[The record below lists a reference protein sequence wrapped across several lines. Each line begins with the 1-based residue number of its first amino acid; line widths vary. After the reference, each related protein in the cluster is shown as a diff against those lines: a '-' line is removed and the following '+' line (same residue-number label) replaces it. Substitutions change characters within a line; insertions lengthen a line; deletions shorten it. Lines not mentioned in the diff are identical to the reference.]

1 MFFKIFGK
9 LTALLFEM
17 NKENMAEQENKDW
30 LDKLGEFFSKIFIN
44 PDKDIAYSIRKRGE
58 DEIEI
63 RDSIFDGYVRGFIRF
78 ILLAGFLIVGI
89 WGNWGEIPFHGQIQK
104 TQRDYEWAFNPDKP
118 AMEQYLWYKEKADKR
133 YKKAQEENNPFISA
147 PIPYHEY
154 KQSIL
159 PKSPLKDFI
168 LDIILIPFV
177 VFAFFL
183 PRPRGFRVNRKK
195 RVIYWQTIFGSH
207 AIAFVPEQGDPLGG
221 INYSRFGL
229 YAFGGDERFSLQLWI
244 DDYLSKRRVTALF
257 GVYPSPSSEHNA
269 QILRAIRAYLTEDNP
284 EFLKYV
290 GRDFKNFGL
299 KFNIALCNAFAL
311 RVPFSRK
318 KADRAIELALAE
330 WNQKTPNQKQGWFN
344 ERRATQKLINERHLR
359 EELDNEVK

>member
-1 MFFKIFGK
+1 MLINIFNG
-9 LTALLFEM
+9 L
-17 NKENMAEQENKDW
+17 
-30 LDKLGEFFSKIFIN
+30 S
-44 PDKDIAYSIRKRGE
+44 
-58 DEIEI
+58 
-63 RDSIFDGYVRGFIRF
+63 V
-78 ILLAGFLIVGI
+78 
-89 WGNWGEIPFHGQIQK
+89 IPFYSHSDTK
-104 TQRDYEWAFNPDKP
+104 RDYEWAFHRDKML
-118 AMEQYLWYKEKADKR
+118 MEEYKSYKERREEGNKFR
-133 YKKAQEENNPFISA
+133 EKKLELT
-147 PIPYHEY
+147 PYEIY
-154 KQSIL
+154 IDGLGPQ
-159 PKSPLKDFI
+159 SPLKDFI
-168 LDIILIPFV
+168 LDIIMIPFFA
-177 VFAFFL
+177 FAFFL

-229 YAFGGDERFSLQLWI
+229 YAFGGHERFSLQLWI

-330 WNQKTPNQKQGWFN
+330 WNKKTPNQKQGWFN
-344 ERRATQKLINERHLR
+344 ERRATQKIINERHLR

>member
-1 MFFKIFGK
+1 
-9 LTALLFEM
+9 
-17 NKENMAEQENKDW
+17 MAEQQKNKDW

-78 ILLAGFLIVGI
+78 VLIGMTLINVFHGSS
-89 WGNWGEIPFHGQIQK
+89 GIPFYSQYLEA
-104 TQRDYEWAFNPDKP
+104 RSDYEWAFNPDKP
-118 AMEQYLWYKEKADKR
+118 AREQYLWYKEMAERHYKR
-133 YKKAQEENNPFISA
+133 AQEENNPFIS
-147 PIPYHEY
+147 PPSSYEEY
-154 KQSIL
+154 KEHIL

-168 LDIILIPFV
+168 LDIIMIPFFA
-177 VFAFFL
+177 FAFFL

-195 RVIYWQTIFGSH
+195 RVIYWQTIFSSH
-207 AIAFVPEQGDPLGG
+207 AIAFIPEQGDPLGG

-229 YAFGGDERFSLQLWI
+229 YAFGGHERFSLQLWI

-257 GVYPSPSSEHNA
+257 GVYPSPSSEHNT

-330 WNQKTPNQKQGWFN
+330 WNKKTPNQKQGWFN

>member
-1 MFFKIFGK
+1 
-9 LTALLFEM
+9 M
-17 NKENMAEQENKDW
+17 NKENMAEQQENKDW

-44 PDKDIAYSIRKRGE
+44 PNKDIAYSIRKRGN

-63 RDSIFDGYVRGFIRF
+63 RDSIFDGYARGFIRF
-78 ILLAGFLIVGI
+78 ILFAGFLIVGFGG
-89 WGNWGEIPFHGQIQK
+89 GNSLNKPFASQIESIRYDF
-104 TQRDYEWAFNPDKP
+104 TWAFNPDERIMPLYQQHIKIRTSD
-118 AMEQYLWYKEKADKR
+118 EF
-133 YKKAQEENNPFISA
+133 KKDYPNKSI
-147 PIPYHEY
+147 IPYEEY
-154 KQSIL
+154 RKMYIEKRQYRIVRAYFH
-159 PKSPLKDFI
+159 FI
-168 LDIILIPFV
+168 WPIVLLFFI
-177 VFAFFL
+177 FL

-229 YAFGGDERFSLQLWI
+229 YAFGGHERFSLQLWI

-318 KADRAIELALAE
+318 KADRAIELALTE
-330 WNQKTPNQKQGWFN
+330 WNKKTPNQKQGWFN

>member
-1 MFFKIFGK
+1 
-9 LTALLFEM
+9 
-17 NKENMAEQENKDW
+17 MAEQENKDW

-78 ILLAGFLIVGI
+78 ILGGMMLVNIFNGLSI
-89 WGNWGEIPFHGQIQK
+89 IPFYSHSDAK
-104 TQRDYEWAFNPDKP
+104 RDYEWAFHRDKML
-118 AMEQYLWYKEKADKR
+118 MEEYKSYKERREEGNKFR
-133 YKKAQEENNPFISA
+133 EKKLELT
-147 PIPYHEY
+147 PYEIY
-154 KQSIL
+154 IDGLGPQ
-159 PKSPLKDFI
+159 SPLKDFI
-168 LDIILIPFV
+168 LDIIMIPFFA
-177 VFAFFL
+177 FAFFL
-183 PRPRGFRVNRKK
+183 PRPRGFRVNRQK

-229 YAFGGDERFSLQLWI
+229 YAFGGHERFSLQLWI

-318 KADRAIELALAE
+318 KADRAIEQALAE
-330 WNQKTPNQKQGWFN
+330 WNKKTPNQKQGWFN
-344 ERRATQKLINERHLR
+344 ERRATQKIINERHLQ

>member
-1 MFFKIFGK
+1 MPEQQREKDLIDKIS
-9 LTALLFEM
+9 
-17 NKENMAEQENKDW
+17 
-30 LDKLGEFFSKIFIN
+30 EFFIN
-44 PDKDIAYSIRKRGE
+44 KHKDIAYSIRKRGD

-63 RDSIFDGYVRGFIRF
+63 RDSIFDGYARGFIRF
-78 ILLAGFLIVGI
+78 VLIGMTLINVFHGSS
-89 WGNWGEIPFHGQIQK
+89 GIPFYSQYLEAK
-104 TQRDYEWAFNPDKP
+104 SDYEWAFNPDKP
-118 AMEQYLWYKEKADKR
+118 AREQYSRYRRMVDVHYKR
-133 YKKAQEENNPFISA
+133 AQEENAPLVNPPMS
-147 PIPYHEY
+147 YEEY
-154 KQSIL
+154 KKGIL
-159 PKSPLKDFI
+159 SKSPLKDFI
-168 LDIILIPFV
+168 LDIIMIPFFA
-177 VFAFFL
+177 FAFFL

-207 AIAFVPEQGDPLGG
+207 DIALVPEQGDPLAG

-229 YAFGGDERFSLQLWI
+229 YAFGGHERFSLQLWI
-244 DDYLSKRRVTALF
+244 DDYLSNRRVTALF

-330 WNQKTPNQKQGWFN
+330 WNKKTPNQKQGWFN
-344 ERRATQKLINERHLR
+344 ERRATQKIINERHLR

>member
-1 MFFKIFGK
+1 MPEQQREKDLIDKIS
-9 LTALLFEM
+9 
-17 NKENMAEQENKDW
+17 
-30 LDKLGEFFSKIFIN
+30 EFFIN
-44 PDKDIAYSIRKRGE
+44 KHKDIAYSIRKRGD

-63 RDSIFDGYVRGFIRF
+63 RDSIFDGYARGFIRF
-78 ILLAGFLIVGI
+78 VLIGMTLINVFHVSSG
-89 WGNWGEIPFHGQIQK
+89 IPFYSQYLEAK
-104 TQRDYEWAFNPDKP
+104 SDYEWAFNPDKP
-118 AMEQYLWYKEKADKR
+118 AREQYLRYKETAQFQYEMDQKEGYSFVSPPKSYDE
-133 YKKAQEENNPFISA
+133 YKKD
-147 PIPYHEY
+147 
-154 KQSIL
+154 IL
-159 PKSPLKDFI
+159 IGSPLKDFV
-168 LDIILIPFV
+168 LDIIRIPFV
-177 VFAFFL
+177 LFAFFL

-207 AIAFVPEQGDPLGG
+207 AIAFVPEQGDPLAG

-229 YAFGGDERFSLQLWI
+229 YAFGGHERFSLQLWI

-290 GRDFKNFGL
+290 GRYFKNFGL

-330 WNQKTPNQKQGWFN
+330 WNKKTQNQKQGWFN

>member
-1 MFFKIFGK
+1 M
-9 LTALLFEM
+9 
-17 NKENMAEQENKDW
+17 
-30 LDKLGEFFSKIFIN
+30 
-44 PDKDIAYSIRKRGE
+44 
-58 DEIEI
+58 
-63 RDSIFDGYVRGFIRF
+63 
-78 ILLAGFLIVGI
+78 
-89 WGNWGEIPFHGQIQK
+89 
-104 TQRDYEWAFNPDKP
+104 
-118 AMEQYLWYKEKADKR
+118 
-133 YKKAQEENNPFISA
+133 
-147 PIPYHEY
+147 
-154 KQSIL
+154 
-159 PKSPLKDFI
+159 
-168 LDIILIPFV
+168 
-177 VFAFFL
+177 
-183 PRPRGFRVNRKK
+183 
-195 RVIYWQTIFGSH
+195 IYWQTIFGSH

-229 YAFGGDERFSLQLWI
+229 YAFGGHERFSLQLWI

-290 GRDFKNFGL
+290 DRDFKNFGL

-330 WNQKTPNQKQGWFN
+330 WNKKTPNQKQGWFN
-344 ERRATQKLINERHLR
+344 ERRATQKIINERHLR

>member
-1 MFFKIFGK
+1 M
-9 LTALLFEM
+9 TALLFEM
-17 NKENMAEQENKDW
+17 NKENMPEKQKEKD
-30 LDKLGEFFSKIFIN
+30 LIDKISEFFIN
-44 PDKDIAYSIRKRGE
+44 KHKDIAYSIRKRGD

-63 RDSIFDGYVRGFIRF
+63 RDSIFDGYARGFIRF
-78 ILLAGFLIVGI
+78 VLVGMAFIGILDTGVPFYREYQNAKQNYESVFESDKFLQ
-89 WGNWGEIPFHGQIQK
+89 P
-104 TQRDYEWAFNPDKP
+104 
-118 AMEQYLWYKEKADKR
+118 MYKEHV
-133 YKKAQEENNPFISA
+133 EFMNNPEMIKKYNLSPYKETYEEFKESYFKEYQKYYKYAPLYLCFYCIFFIGA
-147 PIPYHEY
+147 
-154 KQSIL
+154 L
-159 PKSPLKDFI
+159 
-168 LDIILIPFV
+168 
-177 VFAFFL
+177 FAFFL

-207 AIAFVPEQGDPLGG
+207 AIAFVPEQGDPLEG

-229 YAFGGDERFSLQLWI
+229 YAFGSHERFSLQLWI

-318 KADRAIELALAE
+318 KADRAIEMALAE
-330 WNQKTPNQKQGWFN
+330 WNKKTPNQKQGWFN

>member
-1 MFFKIFGK
+1 M
-9 LTALLFEM
+9 TALLFEM
-17 NKENMAEQENKDW
+17 NKENMAEQQNKDW

-44 PDKDIAYSIRKRGE
+44 PNKDIAYSIRKRGE

-63 RDSIFDGYVRGFIRF
+63 RDSIFDGYARGFIRF
-78 ILLAGFLIVGI
+78 VLIGMTLINVFHGSS
-89 WGNWGEIPFHGQIQK
+89 GIPFYSQYLEAK
-104 TQRDYEWAFNPDKP
+104 SDYEWAFNPDKP
-118 AMEQYLWYKEKADKR
+118 AMENYLSYKDR
-133 YKKAQEENNPFISA
+133 MEEVNQFRENKLEIT
-147 PIPYHEY
+147 PYAEY
-154 KQSIL
+154 KYGIS

-229 YAFGGDERFSLQLWI
+229 YAFGAHERFSLQVWI

-330 WNQKTPNQKQGWFN
+330 WNKKTPNQKQGWFN
-344 ERRATQKLINERHLR
+344 ERRATQKIINERHLW

>member
-1 MFFKIFGK
+1 M
-9 LTALLFEM
+9 TALLFEM
-17 NKENMAEQENKDW
+17 NKENMPEQQREKD
-30 LDKLGEFFSKIFIN
+30 LIDKISEFFIN
-44 PDKDIAYSIRKRGE
+44 KHKDIAYSIRKRGE

-63 RDSIFDGYVRGFIRF
+63 RDSIFDGYARGFIRF
-78 ILLAGFLIVGI
+78 VLGGMMLINIFNGLSV
-89 WGNWGEIPFHGQIQK
+89 IPFYSHSDTK
-104 TQRDYEWAFNPDKP
+104 RDYEWAFNPDKP
-118 AMEQYLWYKEKADKR
+118 AMAQYLNYKEMADR
-133 YKKAQEENNPFISA
+133 HYKIAQEENNPFIDPPMS
-147 PIPYHEY
+147 YEEY
-154 KQSIL
+154 KQGIL
-159 PKSPLKDFI
+159 SKSPLKDFI
-168 LDIILIPFV
+168 LDIIMIPFFA
-177 VFAFFL
+177 FAFFL

-229 YAFGGDERFSLQLWI
+229 YAFGSHERFSLQLWI
-244 DDYLSKRRVTALF
+244 DNYLSKRRVTALF

-330 WNQKTPNQKQGWFN
+330 WNKKTPNQKQGWFN

>member
-1 MFFKIFGK
+1 M
-9 LTALLFEM
+9 TALLFEM
-17 NKENMAEQENKDW
+17 NKGNMPEQQREKD
-30 LDKLGEFFSKIFIN
+30 LIDKISEFFIN
-44 PDKDIAYSIRKRGE
+44 PNKDIAYSIRKRGE

-63 RDSIFDGYVRGFIRF
+63 RDSIFDGYARGFIRF
-78 ILLAGFLIVGI
+78 ILFAGFLIVGFGG
-89 WGNWGEIPFHGQIQK
+89 GNNLNEPFASQIESIK
-104 TQRDYEWAFNPDKP
+104 LDFTWAFNPDERTKP
-118 AMEQYLWYKEKADKR
+118 LYEQYIKTVTSDEF
-133 YKKAQEENNPFISA
+133 KKDYPNDRI
-147 PIPYHEY
+147 IPYEEY
-154 KQSIL
+154 RKMYIEERQYRVVRAYFH
-159 PKSPLKDFI
+159 FI
-168 LDIILIPFV
+168 WPIVLLFFI
-177 VFAFFL
+177 FL

-229 YAFGGDERFSLQLWI
+229 YAFGGHERFSLQLWI

-318 KADRAIELALAE
+318 KADRTIELALAE
-330 WNQKTPNQKQGWFN
+330 WNKKTPNQKQGWFN

>member
-1 MFFKIFGK
+1 
-9 LTALLFEM
+9 
-17 NKENMAEQENKDW
+17 MAEQPENKDW

-44 PDKDIAYSIRKRGE
+44 PDKDIAYSIRKRGN

-78 ILLAGFLIVGI
+78 ILFAGFLIVGFGG
-89 WGNWGEIPFHGQIQK
+89 GNSLNEPFASQIESIK
-104 TQRDYEWAFNPDKP
+104 LDFTWAFNPDERTKP
-118 AMEQYLWYKEKADKR
+118 LYEQYIKTVTSDEF
-133 YKKAQEENNPFISA
+133 KKDYPNDRI
-147 PIPYHEY
+147 IPYEEY
-154 KQSIL
+154 RKMYIEERQYRVVRAYFH
-159 PKSPLKDFI
+159 FI
-168 LDIILIPFV
+168 WPIVLLFFI
-177 VFAFFL
+177 FL

-221 INYSRFGL
+221 INYSCFGL
-229 YAFGGDERFSLQLWI
+229 YAFGGHERFSLQIWI

-318 KADRAIELALAE
+318 KADRAIELALTE
-330 WNQKTPNQKQGWFN
+330 WNKKTPNQKQGWFN

-359 EELDNEVK
+359 EDLDNEVK

>member
-1 MFFKIFGK
+1 MVLLLLAIGIAFISTLIQSLTGFGFAIVSTPLLLMVYDAKEVVVLLQFLSVILDTVFVFFVKDNIDWHFLKPLLIGSVIGHPIGI
-9 LTALLFEM
+9 LIYLFVLLF
-17 NKENMAEQENKDW
+17 
-30 LDKLGEFFSKIFIN
+30 FI
-44 PDKDIAYSIRKRGE
+44 
-58 DEIEI
+58 
-63 RDSIFDGYVRGFIRF
+63 
-78 ILLAGFLIVGI
+78 
-89 WGNWGEIPFHGQIQK
+89 
-104 TQRDYEWAFNPDKP
+104 
-118 AMEQYLWYKEKADKR
+118 
-133 YKKAQEENNPFISA
+133 
-147 PIPYHEY
+147 
-154 KQSIL
+154 
-159 PKSPLKDFI
+159 
-168 LDIILIPFV
+168 
-177 VFAFFL
+177 FL

-229 YAFGGDERFSLQLWI
+229 YAFGGHERFSLQLWI

-269 QILRAIRAYLTEDNP
+269 QILHAIRAYLTEDNP

-318 KADRAIELALAE
+318 KADRAIELALVE
-330 WNQKTPNQKQGWFN
+330 WNKKTPNQKQGWFN